1 MSNCAIILA
10 GGEGKRMKSNK
21 PKTLSEVLGKPML
34 WWVMSA
40 LKKAGIDDICVVK
53 GFRKECIE
61 EYLST
66 LDFEVESVFQAE
78 RLGTGHAVMMAKDFL
93 KAHDGNVVILNGDA
107 PFMTAET
114 IEKSLEQ
121 HISSGA
127 AATVISARVDD
138 PAGYGRIVRDD
149 SGSLKAIV
157 EHKDAD
163 EATRAIDEVNSG
175 GYWFDCQLLLSVLDR
190 IRSGGFDI
198 TEADLIH
205 EGATINT
212 VGRMHMVKAFVK
224 KGYAK
229 TEAEAFEKYI
239 DDDGEFFVKKFSLTP
254 EDSIELIHRSGGIA
268 IFAHPA
274 QAADTEEELFELS
287 NRLKAAGIDGM
298 ECLYSRYT
306 PAETEMCFKIAREL
320 DILPSGGSD
329 FHGENKPDVRLGVV
343 SGGDGYI
350 PYEYLERLKGK
361 RS

>member
-10 GGEGKRMKSNK
+10 GGEGKRMKSDK

-53 GFRKECIE
+53 GFKKECIE

-93 KAHDGNVVILNGDA
+93 ASHDGNVVILNGDA

-121 HISSGA
+121 HTASGA

-138 PAGYGRIVRDD
+138 PTGYGRIVRDD
-149 SGSLKAIV
+149 SGNLKAIV

-163 EATRAIDEVNSG
+163 EAIRAIDEVNSG

-190 IRSGGFDI
+190 IKSDNAAGEYYLPDAIALLLSDGK
-198 TEADLIH
+198 
-205 EGATINT
+205 T
-212 VGRMHMVKAFVK
+212 VGAYTAECSDAVLGANDPAQLEELNQIARD
-224 KGYAK
+224 KGY
-229 TEAEAFEKYI
+229 
-239 DDDGEFFVKKFSLTP
+239 S
-254 EDSIELIHRSGGIA
+254 
-268 IFAHPA
+268 
-274 QAADTEEELFELS
+274 
-287 NRLKAAGIDGM
+287 
-298 ECLYSRYT
+298 C
-306 PAETEMCFKIAREL
+306 
-320 DILPSGGSD
+320 
-329 FHGENKPDVRLGVV
+329 
-343 SGGDGYI
+343 
-350 PYEYLERLKGK
+350 
-361 RS
+361 

>member
-10 GGEGKRMKSNK
+10 GGEGKRMKSDK

-93 KAHDGNVVILNGDA
+93 ASHDGNVVILNGDA

-138 PAGYGRIVRDD
+138 PTGYGRIVRDD
-149 SGSLKAIV
+149 SGNLKAIV

-190 IRSGGFDI
+190 IKSDNAAGEYYLPDAIALLLSDGK
-198 TEADLIH
+198 
-205 EGATINT
+205 T
-212 VGRMHMVKAFVK
+212 VGAYTAECSDAVLGANDPAQLEELNQIARD
-224 KGYAK
+224 KGY
-229 TEAEAFEKYI
+229 
-239 DDDGEFFVKKFSLTP
+239 S
-254 EDSIELIHRSGGIA
+254 
-268 IFAHPA
+268 
-274 QAADTEEELFELS
+274 
-287 NRLKAAGIDGM
+287 
-298 ECLYSRYT
+298 C
-306 PAETEMCFKIAREL
+306 
-320 DILPSGGSD
+320 
-329 FHGENKPDVRLGVV
+329 
-343 SGGDGYI
+343 
-350 PYEYLERLKGK
+350 
-361 RS
+361 

>member
-53 GFRKECIE
+53 GFKKECIE

-190 IRSGGFDI
+190 IRSDNAAGEYYLPDAIALLLSDGK
-198 TEADLIH
+198 
-205 EGATINT
+205 T
-212 VGRMHMVKAFVK
+212 VGA
-224 KGYAK
+224 Y
-229 TEAEAFEKYI
+229 TAECSDAVLGAN
-239 DDDGEFFVKKFSLTP
+239 D
-254 EDSIELIHRSGGIA
+254 
-268 IFAHPA
+268 PA
-274 QAADTEEELFELS
+274 QLEEL
-287 NRLKAAGIDGM
+287 NR
-298 ECLYSRYT
+298 
-306 PAETEMCFKIAREL
+306 IARE
-320 DILPSGGSD
+320 
-329 FHGENKPDVRLGVV
+329 K
-343 SGGDGYI
+343 GY
-350 PYEYLERLKGK
+350 
-361 RS
+361 SC

>member
-21 PKTLSEVLGKPML
+21 PKTLSEVLGKPMI

-190 IRSGGFDI
+190 IRSDNAAGEYYLPDAIALLLSDGK
-198 TEADLIH
+198 
-205 EGATINT
+205 T
-212 VGRMHMVKAFVK
+212 VGAYTAECSDAVLGANDPAQLEELNRIARE
-224 KGYAK
+224 KGYA
-229 TEAEAFEKYI
+229 
-239 DDDGEFFVKKFSLTP
+239 
-254 EDSIELIHRSGGIA
+254 
-268 IFAHPA
+268 
-274 QAADTEEELFELS
+274 
-287 NRLKAAGIDGM
+287 
-298 ECLYSRYT
+298 C
-306 PAETEMCFKIAREL
+306 
-320 DILPSGGSD
+320 
-329 FHGENKPDVRLGVV
+329 
-343 SGGDGYI
+343 
-350 PYEYLERLKGK
+350 
-361 RS
+361 